1 MSNLL
6 YGTVV
11 KGLGG
16 VFDVMCNKDVYVCV
30 APKKLRYG
38 DSDVLVGDK
47 VSFTLEGKKG
57 VISKVLP
64 RKNRMARPEVAN
76 IDIAFILVTVSPAPD
91 LSLVDK
97 ILVNCFHNNI
107 TPVVVVSKSDIAD
120 DDFLK
125 RIHDNYDK
133 VCDVV
138 SISAHNNDVSALL
151 HYIDGN
157 TVCFAGQSAVGKTS
171 LLNALVPNLNKAV
184 GGLSHKTGRGRH
196 TTRSS
201 IVYSVGNGFVVDTTG
216 FSMLEVTDT
225 VSTSLMLYYDDFMQ
239 LSGGCR
245 FKMCTHISEPDCAV
259 KKAVEEGNICKE
271 RYDRYVT
278 LFGELAEKEKNK
290 YK

>member
-6 YGTVV
+6 HGTVV

-16 VFDVMCNKDVYVCV
+16 VFEVRSQSDTYVCV
-30 APKKLRYG
+30 APKKLRFG
-38 DSDVLVGDK
+38 DNDVLVGDK

-91 LSLVDK
+91 LLLVDK
-97 ILVNCFHNNI
+97 ILVNCFHNDI

-133 VCDVV
+133 VCDVI

-184 GGLSHKTGRGRH
+184 GGLSQKTGRGRH

-239 LSGGCR
+239 LSGGCK

-259 KKAVEEGNICKE
+259 KKAVEEGNLCKE

-278 LFGELAEKEKNK
+278 LFGELTEKEKNK